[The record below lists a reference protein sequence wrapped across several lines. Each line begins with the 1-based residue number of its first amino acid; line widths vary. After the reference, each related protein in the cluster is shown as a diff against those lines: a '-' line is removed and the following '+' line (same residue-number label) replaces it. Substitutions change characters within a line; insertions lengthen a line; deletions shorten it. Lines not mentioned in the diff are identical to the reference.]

1 LSHSTMIK
9 KLTQYAWLSIGAAV
23 VTICLKTIAYFLT
36 GSVGLLSDALE
47 SVVNLAAGIMALVIL
62 TIAVHP
68 ADEDHPYGHSKAEY
82 FSSGMEGAL
91 ILLAAASICFTAIP
105 RLISPRHIEQAFWG
119 LLVSVLASLVN
130 FGVARILLR
139 AGKRHRSITLEA
151 DAHHI
156 MTDVWTSVG
165 VIIGVGAVAISDW
178 HILDP
183 IIALLVALNIVWTG
197 VKLIRRS
204 AQGLMDV
211 ALPDA
216 DLAAIQSVIER
227 YSQEDV
233 QFHALRTR
241 QAGARNF
248 ISVHVL
254 VPGQWTVQQG
264 HQLLEDFETD
274 IGRVIPNVH
283 IITHLEPVEDPT
295 AWKDRDL
302 ENL

>member
-1 LSHSTMIK
+1 MIK

>member
-1 LSHSTMIK
+1 MIK

-274 IGRVIPNVH
+274 ISRVIPNVH

>member
-1 LSHSTMIK
+1 MSHSTMIK

-274 IGRVIPNVH
+274 ISRVIPNVH